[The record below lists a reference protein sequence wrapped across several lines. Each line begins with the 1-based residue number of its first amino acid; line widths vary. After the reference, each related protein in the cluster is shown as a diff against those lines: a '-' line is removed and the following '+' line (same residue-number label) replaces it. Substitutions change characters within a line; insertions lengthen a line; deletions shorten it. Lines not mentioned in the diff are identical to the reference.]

1 MFPTDDPE
9 LERSPDG
16 DWNSLAWS
24 NSRLEGAYHRAD
36 KAIQNI
42 VDLLAAATQRPLSI
56 GRSGGRR
63 PAIEKRSYIRFAD
76 ELPRGGRPGGP
87 FLPWAGIWK
96 RCQMFTDSFEPLQ
109 QHSLQFPVA
118 RTFINPASSVVSGYD
133 FPGCR
138 PGVI

>member
-76 ELPRGGRPGGP
+76 ELPRAPNYIRP
-87 FLPWAGIWK
+87 A
-96 RCQMFTDSFEPLQ
+96 T
-109 QHSLQFPVA
+109 LQFAVNIWQRFQMPA
-118 RTFINPASSVVSGYD
+118 RGRNESIQLASA
-133 FPGCR
+133 
-138 PGVI
+138 GVPS